1 MYEDLGVVIV
11 AGGSARRFGGDKL
24 LCELD
29 GMPLFLHSVRAFAP
43 LAAPGCLVVVA
54 PAAGVEH
61 YRELCRRFLP
71 EVEAVFAAGGET
83 RPRSVRSGLDA
94 LRLERGFVAVH
105 DAARPLADGPLLEEL
120 LAVAR
125 RCGGAI
131 PGKPVTDPLKRAGA
145 DGAVAGTVEREG
157 LWRVETPQVFDLV
170 RLRQAYSSH
179 PDAETTDD
187 AGMMELAGY
196 SCRMVHNPREN
207 RKITYPGDLSLLKL
221 LIGESGS

>member
-1 MYEDLGVVIV
+1 M
-11 AGGSARRFGGDKL
+11 
-24 LCELD
+24 
-29 GMPLFLHSVRAFAP
+29 
-43 LAAPGCLVVVA
+43 
-54 PAAGVEH
+54 
-61 YRELCRRFLP
+61 
-71 EVEAVFAAGGET
+71 
-83 RPRSVRSGLDA
+83 
-94 LRLERGFVAVH
+94 
-105 DAARPLADGPLLEEL
+105 
-120 LAVAR
+120 
-125 RCGGAI
+125 
-131 PGKPVTDPLKRAGA
+131 KRAGA

-170 RLRQAYSSH
+170 RLRRAYSSH

>member
-1 MYEDLGVVIV
+1 MLKLFHMRLP
-11 AGGSARRFGGDKL
+11 AGDSREGLLAEMRRRVPPSVWEEASAFR
-24 LCELD
+24 
-29 GMPLFLHSVRAFAP
+29 SRA
-43 LAAPGCLVVVA
+43 V
-54 PAAGVEH
+54 
-61 YRELCRRFLP
+61 
-71 EVEAVFAAGGET
+71 
-83 RPRSVRSGLDA
+83 A
-94 LRLERGFVAVH
+94 LRRLAGEAMVAACVRRCWGIGRDAYAILRPPGGKPRVDGCPGVHFNLSHSGDYVLCALSDAEVGVDIERRA
-105 DAARPLADGPLLEEL
+105 AAR

-131 PGKPVTDPLKRAGA
+131 PGKPVTDTVKRAGA